1 MPPAKAEQQSM
12 AIFAPGRNLGSVGM
26 AFMDAAIDMS
36 DGNIID
42 ANTGEFIEEYLN
54 NKELAKAGVQGS
66 LSRPAPRSFRIAHAL
81 TAVTDHPRARPSR

>member
-54 NKELAKAGVQGS
+54 NKELAKADMMAGK
-66 LSRPAPRSFRIAHAL
+66 LRPL
-81 TAVTDHPRARPSR
+81 TMEHVHVLEDPAKKK